1 MRYGYEGE
9 GKLKGVL
16 TIGAAI
22 IVLGIG
28 GYHLIGS
35 TAGKINSNRD
45 LIDTEKS
52 FNMAIEQTPNTVSV
66 VKIRNYTDYQGD
78 TVEFETD
85 DGLRVLTSIV
95 NTSLINEDKYQDGF
109 NYATQLANGK
119 SNRVISYDSLQ
130 DNGLELSEGWNKR
143 LANFD
148 YNFDKAVEMTD
159 DGSLI
164 VYNVASWK
172 DWETDDKV
180 QITTTDGR
188 VLLTHFRN
196 VRLIDTSKA
205 EKGAFENYLF
215 SLVGDQDLIQQYKN
229 TSKSNENNKKLMK
242 KML

>member
-1 MRYGYEGE
+1 MRYGYESE

-130 DNGLELSEGWNKR
+130 ENGLELSEGWNKR

-159 DGSLI
+159 DGCLI

-205 EKGAFENYLF
+205 EKGAFENYIF
-215 SLVGDQDLIQQYKN
+215 SLVGDNNLIQQYKN
-229 TSKSNENNKKLMK
+229 TSKSNENTKTLMK